1 IPDVREDRSVR
12 GVSCVEQLGLYV
24 GCMSNTMMIIR
35 KYTNEL
41 EAIVAKNVLEANEI
55 DSVVLRDDAGG
66 MLPVLHLLYPVR
78 LAVRAVDAPRA
89 EEILSSAVEM
99 SDEANGTE
107 DSSDGDASS
116 GK

>member
-1 IPDVREDRSVR
+1 MP
-12 GVSCVEQLGLYV
+12 
-24 GCMSNTMMIIR
+24 NTMMIIR

-55 DSVVLRDDAGG
+55 SAIVLSDNAGG
-66 MLPVLHLLYPVR
+66 MLPVLHVLYPVR

-99 SDEANGTE
+99 SDDAHGT
-107 DSSDGDASS
+107 DTGHSSDGDSSS